1 MDRSRAGGSGLPQ
14 HKVSYDTLTAKFVAG
29 VGDGTHS
36 IKSAIPLGSRSYDSV
51 CRARKMEIQSNRRQA
66 HALIALAI
74 VCGLVPWSAKLGY
87 PQQPPSQ
94 PPRPT
99 TSAAT
104 AIDNTRQSPTTI
116 PELAPAIT
124 ADAIQSLFAELQAP
138 DFQSREQAKHKLSQH
153 PQLVI
158 EQIERTI
165 GDATPEKA
173 AKLVE
178 LLDYFACS
186 NEFDV
191 AVAAFN
197 TLERLA
203 ACEGTFRGYLA
214 GKCLSALKSVKE
226 STASEVLRYHGVEIG
241 YLPISVNGSA
251 KDRSQELTVSIDS
264 TTFTGSIEVLEWL
277 QYLQK
282 VEIASLQ
289 GPGLDVRAL
298 AAIAKMPSLKK
309 VLLRSISAKPEDLLI
324 LKNVKSLE
332 HLELAYWPYGDEM
345 ISMLT
350 QLPITESLRLFGTK
364 VTDRGEQM
372 LRDQLDGL
380 EIYRGSG
387 GFLGI
392 GSSRLGPV
400 VVNQIV
406 EGGAAMLGGIQRGDT
421 ITKINGVEIPNFDEL
436 RRQLARYAAG
446 EKIQVLVKRGIDEKN
461 LEITLL
467 EQQ

>member
-1 MDRSRAGGSGLPQ
+1 
-14 HKVSYDTLTAKFVAG
+14 
-29 VGDGTHS
+29 
-36 IKSAIPLGSRSYDSV
+36 
-51 CRARKMEIQSNRRQA
+51 MEIQSNRRRA
-66 HALIALAI
+66 HALVAVAL
-74 VCGLVPWSAKLGY
+74 VCGLVAWTAKLAY
-87 PQQPPSQ
+87 PQQPALTSPLPSTDSSV
-94 PPRPT
+94 P
-99 TSAAT
+99 S
-104 AIDNTRQSPTTI
+104 DNKVRQSSLTP
-116 PELAPAIT
+116 PQGAPAISVEV
-124 ADAIQSLFAELQAP
+124 IQVLLAELQAAE
-138 DFQSREQAKHKLSQH
+138 FQSREQAKHKLSQH

-165 GDATPEKA
+165 GDAAPEKA

-186 NEFDV
+186 NEFEV

-197 TLERLA
+197 ALERLSA
-203 ACEGTFRGYLA
+203 SEGTFRGYLA
-214 GKCLSALKSVKE
+214 GKCLSALKSAKE
-226 STASEVLRYHGVEIG
+226 STASEVLRYHGIEIG

-264 TTFTGSIEVLEWL
+264 ATFTGSIEVLEWL

-289 GPGLDVRAL
+289 GPGLDARAL
-298 AAIAKMPSLKK
+298 AAVAKMPALKK
-309 VLLRSISAKPEDLLI
+309 VLLRSVSAKPEDLLV

-345 ISMLT
+345 IATLT
-350 QLPITESLRLFGTK
+350 QLPITESLRLFGTR
-364 VTDRGEQM
+364 VSDRGEQM
-372 LRDQLDGL
+372 LRGQLDGL

-406 EGGAAMLGGIQRGDT
+406 EDGAAMLGGIQRGDT

-446 EKIQVLVKRGIDEKN
+446 EKIQVLVKRGIEEKN